1 MRKARKPCNEPKSVL
16 HFFSPCSCCQVGSF
30 SLTSYFQ
37 HPPLFFFL
45 SIFLLSTFLIE
56 NRMVFHMGNRS
67 SDSGFCFTFP
77 RTSDF
82 VFLPTHPA
90 GVRRGFSTGSSFLL
104 QNILCSSKESIL
116 LEGEHFTINAL
127 SVKDFSIF
135 PSSLSLRHGA

>member
-1 MRKARKPCNEPKSVL
+1 
-16 HFFSPCSCCQVGSF
+16 
-30 SLTSYFQ
+30 
-37 HPPLFFFL
+37 
-45 SIFLLSTFLIE
+45 
-56 NRMVFHMGNRS
+56 MVFHMGNRS